1 LTVHDPI
8 SNFDIWT
15 LPTDGRDKPRP
26 LISSPAR
33 EQRASLSPDGKLLL
47 YMSNESKSPEI
58 YVTPY
63 PPDGRKWKLSTS
75 GGAEPRWRGDG
86 KEIFFIS
93 SDFAL
98 MSVTVSGSPGE
109 PSFPKPE
116 LLFGGVN
123 ADPALFV
130 QHFEASPDGQRF
142 VILTGPSKQN
152 VSPLRLRQNWWAE
165 SP

>member
-47 YMSNESKSPEI
+47 YMSNESKSAEI

-63 PPDGRKWKLSTS
+63 PPDGRKWKVSTS